1 MKLTQKQFNICRMC
15 VGAAAMILTL
25 LFLYTH
31 FEFMYIP
38 SSSMEPTYHVN
49 DVVVL
54 WRTQNIDHRDIVM
67 VSRDGAN
74 DYYAKRVIG
83 LPGDTI
89 SVHDGKAWR
98 NGEALDEPYLMEPD
112 VRGVKEE
119 VTVPEGMIFCMG
131 DNRNHSTDSR
141 DFGCFE
147 IQNVVGKALFKMP

>member
-15 VGAAAMILTL
+15 VGVAAMILTL

-31 FEFMYIP
+31 FTYMYIP
-38 SSSMEPTYHVN
+38 SGSMEPTYHVN

-54 WRTQNIDHRDIVM
+54 WRTQNIDHGDIVM
-67 VSRDGAN
+67 VSREGVN
-74 DYYAKRVIG
+74 NYYAKRVIG

-131 DNRNHSTDSR
+131 DNRNHSSDSR
-141 DFGCFE
+141 VFGCFE
-147 IQNVVGKALFKMP
+147 IQYVVGKALF